1 MSMERARRRAGE
13 KLLEQGENIKRSTD
27 WKLLPSNEDNK
38 KQLTQM
44 LRELWAIDSYAM
56 KLQDRY
62 KVF

>member
-1 MSMERARRRAGE
+1 MQDAEQVK
-13 KLLEQGENIKRSTD
+13 KLLEQGENIKRPAD

-38 KQLTQM
+38 TQLTQM
-44 LRELWAIDSYAM
+44 LRELWATDSYAM

>member
-1 MSMERARRRAGE
+1 MVRARRGAGE
-13 KLLEQGENIKRSTD
+13 KLLEQGENIKRPTD
-27 WKLLPSNEDNK
+27 LKSLPSNEGNK